1 MKLEDYRKKRGELL
15 NAAQQ
20 LIDGGKLDEAAAKKK
35 EIEALDAAWQKEKE
49 MRDSLNA
56 LGEQPGMPGELHN
69 DAPLRT
75 GGEMQA
81 MGADS
86 AAYRNAF
93 LKHISGRDDEMTQM
107 ENAAFTHT
115 TGNTAAPLPTTMLDK
130 IWDLV
135 SGQHSILG
143 DITIYRT
150 GTILEVVKH
159 TAVAQGKAKKVDEGA
174 ANDDE
179 KNTLVKVTLSGHDF
193 SKHVDLSYAEAE
205 MSIDALESYLVNEI
219 ATSIGEAMAEDV
231 VATIGTGVAAANKV
245 TGKAAQ
251 LTYAEIAAAFGKL
264 KRVGNCVAYM
274 QRGTLFNQLVSMVDT
289 TGRPIFQ
296 PTAQTGAMGTLLGAT
311 IKIEDAVADGTILV
325 GDPKKVLYNM
335 VHDIMIETTKDIKH
349 HVYTYAGYARGEG
362 ALVDDV
368 AFVQLIPNA
377 G

>member
-56 LGEQPGMPGELHN
+56 LGEQPGMPGELRN

-135 SGQHSILG
+135 SGQHSILE

-150 GTILEVVKH
+150 GTILAVVKH
-159 TAVAQGKAKKVDEGA
+159 TAVTQGKAKKVDEGA

-193 SKHVDLSYAEAE
+193 SKNVDLSYAEAE

-231 VATIGTGVAAANKV
+231 VTTIGTGVAAANKV
-245 TGKAAQ
+245 TGKAAK
-251 LTYAEIAAAFGKL
+251 LTYAEIADALGKL

-296 PTAQTGAMGTLLGAT
+296 PTAQAGAMGTLLGAT

-335 VHDIMIETTKDIKH
+335 VHDITIETTKDIKH

-368 AFVQLIPNA
+368 AFVQLTPNA

>member
-311 IKIEDAVADGTILV
+311 IKIEDAVADGTI
-325 GDPKKVLYNM
+325 
-335 VHDIMIETTKDIKH
+335 
-349 HVYTYAGYARGEG
+349 
-362 ALVDDV
+362 
-368 AFVQLIPNA
+368 
-377 G
+377 

>member
-1 MKLEDYRKKRGELL
+1 MR
-15 NAAQQ
+15 NAMI
-20 LIDGGKLDEAAAKKK
+20 IDEKDNVAVAIEPIAKGDTVTYACGGKDVSLT
-35 EIEALDAAWQKEKE
+35 ALE
-49 MRDSLNA
+49 
-56 LGEQPGMPGELHN
+56 
-69 DAPLRT
+69 
-75 GGEMQA
+75 
-81 MGADS
+81 
-86 AAYRNAF
+86 
-93 LKHISGRDDEMTQM
+93 
-107 ENAAFTHT
+107 
-115 TGNTAAPLPTTMLDK
+115 
-130 IWDLV
+130 
-135 SGQHSILG
+135 

-231 VATIGTGVAAANKV
+231 VTTIGTGVAAANKV

-368 AFVQLIPNA
+368 AFVQLTPNA

>member
-115 TGNTAAPLPTTMLDK
+115 TGNTSAPLPTTMLDK

-251 LTYAEIAAAFGKL
+251 LTYAEIASAFGKL
-264 KRVGNCVAYM
+264 KRVGNYVAYM

-296 PTAQTGAMGTLLGAT
+296 PTAQAGAMGTLLGAT

-368 AFVQLIPNA
+368 AFVQLTPNA

>member
-1 MKLEDYRKKRGELL
+1 M
-15 NAAQQ
+15 
-20 LIDGGKLDEAAAKKK
+20 
-35 EIEALDAAWQKEKE
+35 
-49 MRDSLNA
+49 
-56 LGEQPGMPGELHN
+56 
-69 DAPLRT
+69 
-75 GGEMQA
+75 
-81 MGADS
+81 
-86 AAYRNAF
+86 
-93 LKHISGRDDEMTQM
+93 
-107 ENAAFTHT
+107 
-115 TGNTAAPLPTTMLDK
+115 
-130 IWDLV
+130 
-135 SGQHSILG
+135 
-143 DITIYRT
+143 
-150 GTILEVVKH
+150 
-159 TAVAQGKAKKVDEGA
+159 DEGA

-231 VATIGTGVAAANKV
+231 VTTIGTGVAAANKV

-296 PTAQTGAMGTLLGAT
+296 PTAQAGAMGTLLGAT

-368 AFVQLIPNA
+368 AFVQLTPNA